1 MPTKSNVSDRK
12 PALKPQMPTAA
23 SKAATPEKKP
33 AAPAPSAAVEAAPVK
48 KAKPKLKEADVKKL
62 RDMLHT
68 ERARI
73 IEEMRILDDRSLTAN
88 MEEGANQQPG
98 FSLQLADSASEN
110 MQVETDLGIRSIE
123 AEQLMQIDDALRA
136 LATGDY
142 GICQRCNEPIS
153 VERLFARPNAK
164 YCINC
169 LKLLESGKA

>member
-1 MPTKSNVSDRK
+1 MPV
-12 PALKPQMPTAA
+12 
-23 SKAATPEKKP
+23 P
-33 AAPAPSAAVEAAPVK
+33 AAVGEPPVVK
-48 KAKPKLKEADVKKL
+48 KKAKLKEADVKKL
-62 RDMLHT
+62 RELLHQ
-68 ERARI
+68 ERQRI

-98 FSLQLADSASEN
+98 FSLQLADSASDN

-123 AEQLMQIDDALRA
+123 AEQLAQIDEALRA
-136 LATGDY
+136 LTNGDY

-153 VERLFARPNAK
+153 IERLFARPNAK

>member
-1 MPTKSNVSDRK
+1 VAEP
-12 PALKPQMPTAA
+12 
-23 SKAATPEKKP
+23 
-33 AAPAPSAAVEAAPVK
+33 APVK
-48 KAKPKLKEADVKKL
+48 RPKAKLKESDVKKL
-62 RDMLHT
+62 REMLHQ
-68 ERARI
+68 ERQRI

-98 FSLQLADSASEN
+98 FSLQLADSASDN

-123 AEQLMQIDDALRA
+123 AEQLIQIDDALRA

-153 VERLFARPNAK
+153 IERLFARPNAK
-164 YCINC
+164 YCISC